1 MLAYDTKV
9 IDRFWNRVSKSGDD
23 DCWLWDNPVA
33 GSGGYG
39 RFTVNKVQHPAHVY
53 AWMFEHG
60 AVPAG
65 HYICHRCDNP
75 PCVNPRHLFVGT
87 PADNVEDMWSKG
99 RAKTRVKA
107 VIFGVC
113 EHCGAAWSA
122 QARQWRSQKR
132 RFCSRRCAVSAHHA
146 SMGRSMVRI
155 CPWCSASY
163 VKTNTHQ
170 RYCSHRCAGRAN
182 SVAINQS
189 HDETVSPP

>member
-65 HYICHRCDNP
+65 HYICHRCKPAAP
-75 PCVNPRHLFVGT
+75 PTPPQEDDDTEPCESCENCEKPIVGRVVRALDDVPLCET
-87 PADNVEDMWSKG
+87 CADGLSQEP
-99 RAKTRVKA
+99 TR
-107 VIFGVC
+107 
-113 EHCGAAWSA
+113 
-122 QARQWRSQKR
+122 
-132 RFCSRRCAVSAHHA
+132 
-146 SMGRSMVRI
+146 
-155 CPWCSASY
+155 
-163 VKTNTHQ
+163 
-170 RYCSHRCAGRAN
+170 
-182 SVAINQS
+182 
-189 HDETVSPP
+189 